1 MVLRLAKQSQLNR
14 ILFLTG
20 LVRTY
25 IFLTSMCYRRYRTN
39 RAKGEYMNKKY
50 IKKLLTKI
58 FVFAISLLVILS
70 IISSLSPIT
79 NNYFYLNQM
88 DNTSFSFVLL
98 QLYNKIVDWYPLGII
113 LIGLLIFKKDIYK
126 LFAFLK
132 GEEKNEEV

>member
-1 MVLRLAKQSQLNR
+1 
-14 ILFLTG
+14 
-20 LVRTY
+20 
-25 IFLTSMCYRRYRTN
+25 
-39 RAKGEYMNKKY
+39 MNKKY
-50 IKKLLTKI
+50 IKKLLTKM

-70 IISSLSPIT
+70 VISSLSPIT

-113 LIGLLIFKKDIYK
+113 LVGLLIFKKDIYK
-126 LFAFLK
+126 LFACLK

>member
-1 MVLRLAKQSQLNR
+1 
-14 ILFLTG
+14 
-20 LVRTY
+20 
-25 IFLTSMCYRRYRTN
+25 
-39 RAKGEYMNKKY
+39 MNKKY
-50 IKKLLTKI
+50 IKKLLTKV
-58 FVFAISLLVILS
+58 FVFAISLLVIFS

-98 QLYNKIVDWYPLGII
+98 QLYNKVIDWYPLGII

-126 LFAFLK
+126 LFNCLK